1 MLKNSRKPINYDS
14 SKFRSTHNMTLTVYD
29 LPTKDIIDIADC
41 ISNRRRKRSS
51 NIISIVEDN

>member
-14 SKFRSTHNMTLTVYD
+14 KCRPSHNKTLTIYN
-29 LPTKDIIDIADC
+29 LSTKDSIDIADC

>member
-1 MLKNSRKPINYDS
+1 MLKNSRKTINHDN
-14 SKFRSTHNMTLTVYD
+14 SKCRQTHNMTLTVYD
-29 LPTKDIIDIADC
+29 LPTKDSIDIADC

>member
-14 SKFRSTHNMTLTVYD
+14 SKFRSIHNMTLTVYD
-29 LPTKDIIDIADC
+29 LPTKDSIDIADC

>member
-14 SKFRSTHNMTLTVYD
+14 KRRPSHNATLTIYN
-29 LPTKDIIDIADC
+29 LSTKDSIDIVDC

-51 NIISIVEDN
+51 NIISIVEDK

>member
-14 SKFRSTHNMTLTVYD
+14 SKFRPIHNMTLTVYD
-29 LPTKDIIDIADC
+29 LPTKDSIDIADC
-41 ISNRRRKRSS
+41 ISNRRRKQAS